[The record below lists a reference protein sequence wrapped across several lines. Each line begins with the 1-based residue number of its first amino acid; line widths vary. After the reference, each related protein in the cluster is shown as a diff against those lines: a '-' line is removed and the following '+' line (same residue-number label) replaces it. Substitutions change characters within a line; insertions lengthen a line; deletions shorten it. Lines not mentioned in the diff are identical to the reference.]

1 MVDDPWPPGLEWL
14 SAEAIATRAGAEV
27 TANTVRSWWTG
38 GNLPFQTF
46 PELGEKS
53 NKRSHR
59 TEVDAYLR
67 LKGIQPRP
75 EPAGTDWPAGP
86 PEVPGASDQIP
97 GQPRLADVLDA
108 LVSVKAAADTAIE
121 MLVEDTEQR
130 LQAYKKL
137 RSMIHSYDMAL
148 SVLTGPST
156 APAQSQANPRS

>member
-1 MVDDPWPPGLEWL
+1 MVDDPSHPGLEWL
-14 SAEAIATRAGAEV
+14 SAEAIATRAGGQI

-46 PELGEKS
+46 PELGKKS

-59 TEVDAYLR
+59 THVDAYLR

-75 EPAGTDWPAGP
+75 EPAEADGP
-86 PEVPGASDQIP
+86 ERAPGAPSAAEQIP
-97 GQPRLADVLDA
+97 GPPRLADVLDA

-148 SVLTGPST
+148 SVLTQPST
-156 APAQSQANPRS
+156 PPAPSQANPRS